1 MERDQQDNDC
11 CRLLMFFFGTMDVAL
26 GLRHNL
32 EAFVYNAGGPEEE
45 FNRISE
51 WVNVMKIA
59 DYDAQTF
66 VGDGILL
73 YRCFVIYNRRWL
85 VIIFPGLLW
94 IGTAVCSILTIY
106 IEATLGTGVLN
117 QKQLKP
123 FITGQLTLTLAM
135 NILTTGLIVYRIWS
149 IQSSTA
155 AIQLSRSS
163 AFHPYSRVLRT
174 LIECG
179 AIYTLSVLILFACYL
194 ASNNAQLGVSD
205 SGITFNLII
214 IRVGRGTAVKPENS
228 SGTSGPYIDTFITSG
243 ATRDSRAY
251 PLHQV
256 KIKTVTSV
264 SRDGDDG
271 ILDGSDGKDEARL
284 DLAETQMTSGSR
296 YQSHKTIG
304 NLRQYEQRPPT
315 GIFLRLTLCSTSVGP
330 TYVVIVCIP

>member
-1 MERDQQDNDC
+1 MPTFGITAAQIVGLFMETVFYGIFLVTFFHAYMRWKEINKMMTAAA
-11 CRLLMFFFGTMDVAL
+11 LLMFFFGTMDVAL

-32 EAFVYNAGGPEEE
+32 EAFVYNAGV
-45 FNRISE
+45 
-51 WVNVMKIA
+51 VNVMKIA

-66 VGDGILL
+66 VGDGILTL
-73 YRCFVIYNRRWL
+73 AGYNISRPFVDWHSRFVL
-85 VIIFPGLLW
+85 
-94 IGTAVCSILTIY
+94 CSILTIY

-149 IQSSTA
+149 IQLSTA
-155 AIQLSRSS
+155 AIQLTQSS

-205 SGITFNLII
+205 SIVQIIILTGSHPI

-228 SGTSGPYIDTFITSG
+228 SGTSGPVHRYLYNEW

-284 DLAETQMTSGSR
+284 DR
-296 YQSHKTIG
+296 YSHRG
-304 NLRQYEQRPPT
+304 DADDE
-315 GIFLRLTLCSTSVGP
+315 RLPVPKPQDNWESSAV
-330 TYVVIVCIP
+330 